1 MSKPNSLERIW
12 LVWSRT
18 SNCWQKEK
26 IYDLSLNAMTTL
38 TTKENRTPLS
48 IVAAIIAISAVAS
61 LFLCWLVYYHVPAD
75 VTGTHLLFLPALN
88 ALLNALSA
96 IALVTGFC
104 FIRAKRV
111 SKHRAAMFTA
121 FVFSSVFLVTYITNH
136 ALHGDM
142 RFQGQGPIRYVY
154 FPLLISHI
162 GLSVVALPMILI
174 IFSLAQRSLS
184 RAPASGPIHFPD
196 LALRLGHRRHS
207 LRHARS
213 LSLRQPIKTANSL
226 TSMEGYI
233 VQGKK
238 DISPP
243 SQGNLRRPFSCD
255 VQESRKLA

>member
-18 SNCWQKEK
+18 SNCWQKKK

-48 IVAAIIAISAVAS
+48 IAVAS

-142 RFQGQGPIRYVY
+142 RFQGQGAIRYVY

-174 IFSLAQRSLS
+174 TFFLSLS
-184 RAPASGPIHFPD
+184 GRFPA
-196 LALRLGHRRHS
+196 HRR
-207 LRHARS
+207 LARFTF
-213 LSLRQPIKTANSL
+213 PIWLYVSVT
-226 TSMEGYI
+226 GVI
-233 VQGKK
+233 VYAM
-238 DISPP
+238 
-243 SQGNLRRPFSCD
+243 
-255 VQESRKLA
+255 LAAYR